1 MIDVSQGINSY
12 ERKDKFTLYS
22 YSNTEYTSDQMNV
35 SDQVGYLFTY
45 ECKDLSKFIGTET
58 NLAYE
63 DGTCNVSVYIEL
75 EY

>member
-1 MIDVSQGINSY
+1 
-12 ERKDKFTLYS
+12 
-22 YSNTEYTSDQMNV
+22 MNV